1 MLSVISIRSEPC
13 ASHVQRI
20 ELMKQAAL
28 LGERQAGLIDVP
40 DLEPKEDW
48 AVVKI
53 HAAPMCTEYH
63 TFVSGHRSN
72 ALGHEAAGEVVS
84 VAQPGKVKV
93 GDRVVVQPQYPCGK
107 CNLCVSGDYIHC
119 EDGYNFEEFTGR
131 RDGAA
136 TMAQYTL
143 KPSWLLPKIPDDVS
157 YEHASLACCALGPSF
172 NAFEKMGVNSFDTV
186 LITGIGPVGFGAITN
201 ARYRGARVIAV
212 ESIPWR
218 VEHAKKMGAIA
229 VIDPTA
235 EDAVQKIRDLT
246 SGGRGVDCAL
256 DCSGN
261 PLAHRLCVDATRRRG
276 QVSFVGQSGRRETAL
291 NISRD
296 MIGKGLSLHGAWHY
310 NLSQFPRL
318 VNVIQNS
325 DLLDLLISHVFP
337 MSEIQKAFET
347 SSSQESAK
355 IILKPWE

>member
-1 MLSVISIRSEPC
+1 
-13 ASHVQRI
+13 
-20 ELMKQAAL
+20 MKQAAI
-28 LGERQAGLIDVP
+28 LGERRAGLLDVP

-53 HAAPMCTEYH
+53 HAAPMCNEYH
-63 TFVSGHRSN
+63 NFDSGRKSSG
-72 ALGHEAAGEVVS
+72 LGHEAAGEVVAI
-84 VAQPGKVKV
+84 AQPGKVEV
-93 GDRVVVQPQYPCGK
+93 GDRVVVQPQHPCGK
-107 CNLCVSGDYIHC
+107 CRLCISGDYIHC
-119 EDGYNFEEFTGR
+119 EDGHNFREFTGR
-131 RDGAA
+131 GEGGS
-136 TMAQYTL
+136 TMAQYIL
-143 KPSWLLPKIPDDVS
+143 KPSWILSRIPEDVS

-172 NAFEKMGVNSFDTV
+172 NAFETMEVNSFDTV

-201 ARYRGARVIAV
+201 AMYRGARVIAV

-229 VIDPTA
+229 VIDPSA
-235 EDAVQKIRDLT
+235 GDAVEQIRELT
-246 SGGRGVDCAL
+246 TDGRGVDCAL

-261 PLAHRLCVDATRRRG
+261 PLAHRLCIDATRRRG
-276 QVSFVGQSGRRETAL
+276 QVSFVGQSGGRETEI

-310 NLSQFPRL
+310 NLSLFPRL
-318 VNVIQNS
+318 MNVIQNS

-337 MSEIQKAFET
+337 MSEIQTAFET
-347 SSSQESAK
+347 SSSHESAK